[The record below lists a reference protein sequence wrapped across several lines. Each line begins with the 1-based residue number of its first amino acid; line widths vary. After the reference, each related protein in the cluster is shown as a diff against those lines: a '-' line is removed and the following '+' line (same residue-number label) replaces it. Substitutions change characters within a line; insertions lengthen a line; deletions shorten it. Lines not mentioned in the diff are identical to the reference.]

1 MAEYSAIYR
10 DYRPERFEDVI
21 GQDAIVRILK
31 NQISTGRIGH
41 AYLFSGLRGTG
52 KTTTARIFAKAVNCE
67 NGGVEP
73 CCTCSACQDIKKG
86 TFMDVVEMDAASN
99 NGVDD
104 IRSLREEL
112 NYPPVRAKKKIYI
125 IDEVHM
131 LSTSAANAFLKVLEE
146 PPEYVIFILATTDP
160 QKLPK
165 TILSRCTRLDFRR
178 VSEEDIIKNMMKICE
193 ARGMKAEPEALA
205 AIAEK
210 ADGSVR
216 DSLSILE
223 QCMFSNDTII
233 LEKEVNEIIGIAGR
247 SALMDLTARVMEG
260 QISEALLAIDR
271 MLRSGVDA
279 KDLLRQWLGH
289 FRNLLLAKF
298 SADPAKALEM
308 SEENINRLRLQGS
321 EVTSEFINRG
331 IAELTKTI
339 GNSRTTENS
348 RVLLEMCAVRL
359 ALPQESEDQ
368 FRFRQDK
375 AASFVETYADAL
387 ARAGAAAT
395 VGSMGTNVDAGAAAA
410 TVGSMGTDVDAG
422 AAAATVGSMGTDVDA
437 GAAAATV
444 GSMGTDVDA
453 GAAAESVGSMG
464 TNVDAGAA
472 AATVGSLGTGIGVGA
487 GEDESKGGRLA
498 QDDSLSQGASSEQSP
513 VMSNEDLQDLWLT
526 AVKKAAAEKMLLT
539 RIETRSRALFINDGC
554 IYVHTKDLHTEK
566 ALFEN
571 GKELIEQK
579 LEMYYGSHL
588 SIVKGSSDDAAL
600 AAKMMSSLGNHASQ
614 NVASGIANGY
624 VNSVGTTASVSS
636 KNGAA
641 SSGRNGAINSGRNGA
656 ISSGQ
661 NGAIS
666 SGQNGAISSS
676 GRNGAISSGQN
687 SAVSSQN
694 GDASGVQN
702 GTMGSNENGTA
713 SGIPNGVAS
722 NSTNGSYYG
731 GYMDESSACLQA
743 RHVAEQINEK
753 FHLMP
758 EIVHES
764 NGGK

>member
-1 MAEYSAIYR
+1 MKEVCILSEYSAIYR

-31 NQISTGRIGH
+31 NQIRTGQIGH

-73 CCTCSACQDIKKG
+73 CCTCSACQDIKRG

-178 VSEEDIIKNMMKICE
+178 VSEEDIIKNMMEICK
-193 ARGMKAEPEALA
+193 ARGMEAEPEALA
-205 AIAEK
+205 AIAQK

-223 QCMFSNDTII
+223 QCMFSNDTVI

-247 SALMDLTARVMEG
+247 SALIDLTARVMEG
-260 QISEALLAIDR
+260 QISETLLLLDK
-271 MLRSGVDA
+271 MLKNGIDA
-279 KDLLRQWLGH
+279 KDLLRQWLVH

-298 SADPAKALEM
+298 SADPARALEM
-308 SEENINRLRLQGS
+308 SEENINRLRLQAS
-321 EVTSEFINRG
+321 SVTSEFINRA

-339 GNSRTTENS
+339 GDSKTSENS
-348 RVLLEMCAVRL
+348 RVLLEMCAVKL
-359 ALPQESEDQ
+359 ALPQETEDQ

-375 AASFVETYADAL
+375 AVSFVEAYAEAL
-387 ARAGAAAT
+387 ARAGESRAAGTGRSEISASGT
-395 VGSMGTNVDAGAAAA
+395 GAGRSEVSAQGADSGQGEISAQGADSGQGEISAQGAGSGRSEISAQGAGAVKNEASGLDSVDEALSRNEEFVQNAETCQGVDLNRAADAGRGEGTNLDEASASGAGAGQSEVSASGAGAGQSEISTQGADAGQGEALAS
-410 TVGSMGTDVDAG
+410 G
-422 AAAATVGSMGTDVDA
+422 
-437 GAAAATV
+437 
-444 GSMGTDVDA
+444 
-453 GAAAESVGSMG
+453 
-464 TNVDAGAA
+464 
-472 AATVGSLGTGIGVGA
+472 GIS
-487 GEDESKGGRLA
+487 D
-498 QDDSLSQGASSEQSP
+498 
-513 VMSNEDLQDLWLT
+513 EDLHDLWLT
-526 AVKKAAAEKMLLT
+526 AVKKAAAEKMLLA
-539 RIETRSRALFINDGC
+539 RIETRSRPVFINDGC
-554 IYVHTKDLHTEK
+554 IYVVVNDPHTEK
-566 ALFEN
+566 ALFEK
-571 GKELIEQK
+571 GKDLIEQK
-579 LEMYYGSHL
+579 LEMYYGTHL
-588 SIVKGSSDDAAL
+588 SIVKCAPEDEET
-600 AAKMMSSLGNHASQ
+600 AAKRAESAQMSVGQGINNEDRSVG
-614 NVASGIANGY
+614 ASGSE
-624 VNSVGTTASVSS
+624 NSSFS
-636 KNGAA
+636 
-641 SSGRNGAINSGRNGA
+641 
-656 ISSGQ
+656 
-661 NGAIS
+661 
-666 SGQNGAISSS
+666 
-676 GRNGAISSGQN
+676 
-687 SAVSSQN
+687 
-694 GDASGVQN
+694 
-702 GTMGSNENGTA
+702 
-713 SGIPNGVAS
+713 
-722 NSTNGSYYG
+722 
-731 GYMDESSACLQA
+731 QA

-758 EIVHES
+758 EIIHET

>member
-1 MAEYSAIYR
+1 MKEVCILSEYSAIYR

-31 NQISTGRIGH
+31 NQIRTGQIGH

-73 CCTCSACQDIKKG
+73 CCTCSACQDIKRG

-178 VSEEDIIKNMMKICE
+178 VSEEDIIKNMMKICK
-193 ARGMKAEPEALA
+193 ARGMEAEPEALA
-205 AIAEK
+205 AIAQK

-223 QCMFSNDTII
+223 QCMFSNDTVI

-247 SALMDLTARVMEG
+247 SALIDLTARVMEG
-260 QISEALLAIDR
+260 QISETLLLLDK
-271 MLRSGVDA
+271 MLKNGIDA
-279 KDLLRQWLGH
+279 KDLLRQWLVH

-298 SADPAKALEM
+298 SADPARALEM
-308 SEENINRLRLQGS
+308 SEENINRLRLQAS
-321 EVTSEFINRG
+321 SVTSEFINRA

-339 GNSRTTENS
+339 GDSKTSENS

-359 ALPQESEDQ
+359 ALPQETEDQ

-375 AASFVETYADAL
+375 AVSFVEAYAEAL
-387 ARAGAAAT
+387 ARAGESRAAGAGRSE
-395 VGSMGTNVDAGAAAA
+395 VSASGASAGQSEVSAQGADAGVAQGAGAGQGEVSLSDAGAVKNEASGLDRVDEALSRNEEFVQNAETCQGVDLNRAADA
-410 TVGSMGTDVDAG
+410 GRGEGTNRDEASASGTDAGQSGTSTQGADAG
-422 AAAATVGSMGTDVDA
+422 QGEISASG
-437 GAAAATV
+437 
-444 GSMGTDVDA
+444 
-453 GAAAESVGSMG
+453 
-464 TNVDAGAA
+464 
-472 AATVGSLGTGIGVGA
+472 GIS
-487 GEDESKGGRLA
+487 D
-498 QDDSLSQGASSEQSP
+498 
-513 VMSNEDLQDLWLT
+513 EDLQDLWLT
-526 AVKKAAAEKMLLT
+526 AVKKAAAEKMLLA
-539 RIETRSRALFINDGC
+539 RIETRSRPVFINDGC
-554 IYVHTKDLHTEK
+554 IYVIVNDPHTEK
-566 ALFEN
+566 ALFEK
-571 GKELIEQK
+571 GKDLIEQK
-579 LEMYYGSHL
+579 LEMYYGTHL
-588 SIVKGSSDDAAL
+588 SIVKCAPEDEESV
-600 AAKMMSSLGNHASQ
+600 AKRAESARMSAGQGINNEDRSVG
-614 NVASGIANGY
+614 ASGSE
-624 VNSVGTTASVSS
+624 NSSFS
-636 KNGAA
+636 
-641 SSGRNGAINSGRNGA
+641 
-656 ISSGQ
+656 
-661 NGAIS
+661 
-666 SGQNGAISSS
+666 
-676 GRNGAISSGQN
+676 
-687 SAVSSQN
+687 
-694 GDASGVQN
+694 
-702 GTMGSNENGTA
+702 
-713 SGIPNGVAS
+713 
-722 NSTNGSYYG
+722 
-731 GYMDESSACLQA
+731 QA

-758 EIVHES
+758 EIIHET

>member
-1 MAEYSAIYR
+1 MSEYSAIYR

-31 NQISTGRIGH
+31 NQIRTGQIGH

-73 CCTCSACQDIKKG
+73 CCTCSACQDIKRG

-178 VSEEDIIKNMMKICE
+178 VSEEDIIKNMMKICK
-193 ARGMKAEPEALA
+193 ARGMEAEPEALA
-205 AIAEK
+205 AIAQK

-223 QCMFSNDTII
+223 QCMFSNDTVI

-247 SALMDLTARVMEG
+247 SALIDLTARVMEG
-260 QISEALLAIDR
+260 QISETLLLLDK
-271 MLRSGVDA
+271 MLKNGIDA
-279 KDLLRQWLGH
+279 KDLLRQWLVH

-298 SADPAKALEM
+298 SADPARALEM
-308 SEENINRLRLQGS
+308 SEENINRLRLQAS
-321 EVTSEFINRG
+321 SVTSEFINRA

-339 GNSRTTENS
+339 GDSKTSENS

-359 ALPQESEDQ
+359 ALPQETEDQ

-375 AASFVETYADAL
+375 AVSFVEAYAEAL
-387 ARAGAAAT
+387 ARAG
-395 VGSMGTNVDAGAAAA
+395 
-410 TVGSMGTDVDAG
+410 
-422 AAAATVGSMGTDVDA
+422 
-437 GAAAATV
+437 
-444 GSMGTDVDA
+444 
-453 GAAAESVGSMG
+453 E
-464 TNVDAGAA
+464 
-472 AATVGSLGTGIGVGA
+472 
-487 GEDESKGGRLA
+487 
-498 QDDSLSQGASSEQSP
+498 SQGAGTGRSEVSMQAACAGRSEVSASGADAVNNEDP
-513 VMSNEDLQDLWLT
+513 GLDSVDEALSLNEEFVQNAETCQGLDLNRVADAGRGEGTNSDEASASGACSGQGEALASGGISDEDLQDLWLT
-526 AVKKAAAEKMLLT
+526 AVKKAAAEKMLLA
-539 RIETRSRALFINDGC
+539 RIETRSRPVFINDGC
-554 IYVHTKDLHTEK
+554 IYVIVNDPHTEK
-566 ALFEN
+566 ALFEK
-571 GKELIEQK
+571 GKDLIEQK
-579 LEMYYGSHL
+579 LEMYYGTHL
-588 SIVKGSSDDAAL
+588 SIVKCAPEDEES
-600 AAKMMSSLGNHASQ
+600 AAKRAESARMSAGQGINNEDRSVG
-614 NVASGIANGY
+614 ASGSE
-624 VNSVGTTASVSS
+624 NSSFS
-636 KNGAA
+636 
-641 SSGRNGAINSGRNGA
+641 
-656 ISSGQ
+656 
-661 NGAIS
+661 
-666 SGQNGAISSS
+666 
-676 GRNGAISSGQN
+676 
-687 SAVSSQN
+687 
-694 GDASGVQN
+694 
-702 GTMGSNENGTA
+702 
-713 SGIPNGVAS
+713 
-722 NSTNGSYYG
+722 
-731 GYMDESSACLQA
+731 QA

-758 EIVHES
+758 EIIHET

>member
-1 MAEYSAIYR
+1 MSEYSAIYR

-31 NQISTGRIGH
+31 NQIRTGQIGH

-73 CCTCSACQDIKKG
+73 CCTCSACQDIKRG

-178 VSEEDIIKNMMKICE
+178 VSEEDIIKNMMKICK
-193 ARGMKAEPEALA
+193 ARGMGAEPEALA
-205 AIAEK
+205 AIAQK

-247 SALMDLTARVMEG
+247 SALIDLTARVMEG
-260 QISEALLAIDR
+260 QISETLLLLDK
-271 MLRSGVDA
+271 MLKNGIDA
-279 KDLLRQWLGH
+279 KDLLRQWLVH

-298 SADPAKALEM
+298 SADPARALEM
-308 SEENINRLRLQGS
+308 SEENINRLRLQAS
-321 EVTSEFINRG
+321 SVTSEFINRA

-339 GNSRTTENS
+339 GDSKTSENS

-359 ALPQESEDQ
+359 ALPQETEDQ

-375 AASFVETYADAL
+375 AVSFVEAYAEAL
-387 ARAGAAAT
+387 ARAG
-395 VGSMGTNVDAGAAAA
+395 
-410 TVGSMGTDVDAG
+410 
-422 AAAATVGSMGTDVDA
+422 
-437 GAAAATV
+437 
-444 GSMGTDVDA
+444 
-453 GAAAESVGSMG
+453 E
-464 TNVDAGAA
+464 
-472 AATVGSLGTGIGVGA
+472 
-487 GEDESKGGRLA
+487 
-498 QDDSLSQGASSEQSP
+498 SQGAGTGRSEVSMQAACAGRSEVSASGAGAGQGEISMQDASAGQSEISASSAGAVNNEDPGLDSVDEALSLNEEFVQNAKAGQGVDLNRAADAGRGEGTNLDEALASGACAGQSGI
-513 VMSNEDLQDLWLT
+513 SAQGAGAGQGEALASGGISDEDLQDLWLT
-526 AVKKAAAEKMLLT
+526 AVKKAAAEKMLLA
-539 RIETRSRALFINDGC
+539 RIETRSRPVFINDGC
-554 IYVHTKDLHTEK
+554 IYVVVNDPHTEK
-566 ALFEN
+566 ALFEK
-571 GKELIEQK
+571 GKDLIEQK
-579 LEMYYGSHL
+579 LEMYYGTHL
-588 SIVKGSSDDAAL
+588 SIVKCSSEDEES
-600 AAKMMSSLGNHASQ
+600 AAKRAESAQMSVGQGINNEDRSVG
-614 NVASGIANGY
+614 ASGSE
-624 VNSVGTTASVSS
+624 NSSFS
-636 KNGAA
+636 
-641 SSGRNGAINSGRNGA
+641 
-656 ISSGQ
+656 
-661 NGAIS
+661 
-666 SGQNGAISSS
+666 
-676 GRNGAISSGQN
+676 
-687 SAVSSQN
+687 
-694 GDASGVQN
+694 
-702 GTMGSNENGTA
+702 
-713 SGIPNGVAS
+713 
-722 NSTNGSYYG
+722 
-731 GYMDESSACLQA
+731 QA

-758 EIVHES
+758 EIIHET

>member
-1 MAEYSAIYR
+1 MSEYSAIYR

-31 NQISTGRIGH
+31 NQIRTGQIGH

-73 CCTCSACQDIKKG
+73 CCTCSACQDIKRG

-178 VSEEDIIKNMMKICE
+178 VSEEDIIKNMMKICK
-193 ARGMKAEPEALA
+193 ARGMEAEPEALA
-205 AIAEK
+205 AIAQK

-223 QCMFSNDTII
+223 QCMFSNDTVI

-247 SALMDLTARVMEG
+247 SALIDLTARVMEG
-260 QISEALLAIDR
+260 QISETLLLLDK
-271 MLRSGVDA
+271 MLKNGIDA
-279 KDLLRQWLGH
+279 KDLLRQWLVH

-298 SADPAKALEM
+298 SADPARALEM
-308 SEENINRLRLQGS
+308 SEENINRLRLQAS
-321 EVTSEFINRG
+321 SVTSEFINRA

-339 GNSRTTENS
+339 GDSKTSENS
-348 RVLLEMCAVRL
+348 RVLLEMCAVKL
-359 ALPQESEDQ
+359 ALPQETEDQ

-375 AASFVETYADAL
+375 AVSFVEAYAEAL
-387 ARAGAAAT
+387 ARAGESRAAGTGRSEISASGT
-395 VGSMGTNVDAGAAAA
+395 GAGRSEISAQGADSGQGEISAQGAGSGRSEISAQGAGAVKNEASGLDSVDEALSRNEEFVQNAETCQGVDLNRAADAGRGEGTNLDEASA
-410 TVGSMGTDVDAG
+410 S
-422 AAAATVGSMGTDVDA
+422 
-437 GAAAATV
+437 
-444 GSMGTDVDA
+444 
-453 GAAAESVGSMG
+453 
-464 TNVDAGAA
+464 
-472 AATVGSLGTGIGVGA
+472 GA
-487 GEDESKGGRLA
+487 GQSEVSASGGIS
-498 QDDSLSQGASSEQSP
+498 D
-513 VMSNEDLQDLWLT
+513 EDLHDLWLT
-526 AVKKAAAEKMLLT
+526 AVKKAAAEKMLLA
-539 RIETRSRALFINDGC
+539 RIETRSRPVFINDGC
-554 IYVHTKDLHTEK
+554 IYVVVNDPHTEK
-566 ALFEN
+566 ALFEK
-571 GKELIEQK
+571 GKDLIEQK
-579 LEMYYGSHL
+579 LEMYYGTHL
-588 SIVKGSSDDAAL
+588 SIVKCAPEDEET
-600 AAKMMSSLGNHASQ
+600 AAKRAESAQMSAGQGINNEDR
-614 NVASGIANGY
+614 NVGASGSE
-624 VNSVGTTASVSS
+624 NSSFS
-636 KNGAA
+636 
-641 SSGRNGAINSGRNGA
+641 
-656 ISSGQ
+656 
-661 NGAIS
+661 
-666 SGQNGAISSS
+666 
-676 GRNGAISSGQN
+676 
-687 SAVSSQN
+687 
-694 GDASGVQN
+694 
-702 GTMGSNENGTA
+702 
-713 SGIPNGVAS
+713 
-722 NSTNGSYYG
+722 
-731 GYMDESSACLQA
+731 QA

-758 EIVHES
+758 EIIHET